1 MRVYKAFRHFF
12 LLLVLITATFG
23 RGNAQAPVIDTTVT
37 REPAAEQQPPV
48 SPDSSKKQPPK
59 EITSSTSL
67 LGSKV
72 YYKATDSIRFNL
84 VEQKVY
90 LFGEGEVAYEDINLK
105 AENIEL
111 DLKNSLVFARYGL
124 DSAGNEIGKPVFSE
138 GEQSFTAREMAYN
151 FQTKKGRI
159 IDVRTQEGDSYI
171 HSETAV
177 KDSSDV
183 YYIRHGEYTTCNLE
197 HPHYAIKA
205 GKLKVIPD
213 DKIVTGPAYL
223 KVADIPTP
231 LGLPFGFFPNK
242 KGQASGIIMPQYG
255 ESANL
260 GFFLKEGG
268 YYFGINDTF
277 DLALKGDIY
286 SYGSWA
292 IGATTNYK
300 IRYKFNGTV
309 DAKYARIYYD
319 DPEFTEPSNDFK
331 IRWIHTQDPKA
342 NPNSTFSAN
351 VDAGS
356 STFNRNIPGNSYQ
369 YLNSQL
375 QSNIRYSR
383 SIPLGPV
390 ATTLALNARHSQ
402 NTYTRQLTINA
413 PELTWSV
420 NRFYPTKLLFPQKKG
435 LVRNREIDKLGV
447 SSIFNAAA
455 RIDTY
460 DSVLVNLDK
469 HPVTLNDITRYG
481 AKLIV
486 PISTSMMLFK
496 YLNITPTL
504 SGTFTGYYQTIEKQI
519 VQGSTGLDSVI
530 TITRP
535 GFKAAPEMTFT
546 TVATTKLF
554 GTANI
559 RLFKMQAIRHVLT
572 PSLSFALRPN
582 WSNKYYRTLSV
593 NSGAPIRYSIFEQGI
608 YSGPAAGQSGL
619 VSWSINNNVEMKLRD
634 LTDTAGVV
642 TRKVALI
649 EGFLITG
656 GYNIA
661 LDSFNWQPM
670 NLSGRTKIFKVVD
683 LVANATLDPY
693 IIDAAGTGQR
703 LEVLELKE
711 NKRLGRLTNAS
722 ITVGTRLQS
731 RRRDDTPKY
740 SDKASPQELEFINN
754 NPDAFIDFSIPWTLG
769 TNYTFIYSQD
779 GVVGQMTQALGL
791 QGDFSLTPKWKIGF
805 TSNYDIEAEK
815 FSYNSINIYRDL
827 HCWEM
832 SFNWIPFGPRQS
844 YTLDIRVK
852 APVLQDLK
860 LTRRRDWFDFR

>member
-12 LLLVLITATFG
+12 LLSVLITAAFG
-23 RGNAQAPVIDTTVT
+23 RVNAQDNGNGTSTVPSSAATQPVKPDSLPINT
-37 REPAAEQQPPV
+37 QPPV
-48 SPDSSKKQPPK
+48 TVSS
-59 EITSSTSL
+59 SSL

-72 YYKATDSIRFNL
+72 FYKAADSIRFDL

-90 LFGEGEVAYEDINLK
+90 LFGEGEVTYEDINLK

-124 DSAGNEIGKPVFSE
+124 DSTGKEIGKPVFSE

-159 IDVRTQEGDSYI
+159 IDVRTHEGDSYI
-171 HSETAV
+171 HSDTAV

-183 YYIRHGEYTTCNLE
+183 YYIRHGEYTTCNLD

-213 DKIVTGPAYL
+213 DKIITGPAYL

-231 LGLPFGFFPNK
+231 LGIPFGFFPNK

-255 ESANL
+255 ESAQL

-292 IGATTNYK
+292 VGATTNYK
-300 IRYKFNGTV
+300 IRYRFNGMV

-342 NPNSTFSAN
+342 NPNSSFSAN

-369 YLNSQL
+369 YLNNQL

-383 SIPLGPV
+383 NLSLGPV
-390 ATTLALNARHSQ
+390 SSNIALNARHSQ
-402 NTYTRQLTINA
+402 NTYTRKLTINA

-435 LVRNREIDKLGV
+435 LVRNRQIDKIGI

-460 DSVLVNLDK
+460 DSVLVNLEK
-469 HPVTLNDITRYG
+469 HPVTFDDITRYG

-486 PISTSMMLFK
+486 PISTSMTLFK

-504 SGTFTGYYQTIEKQI
+504 TSAFTGYYKTIEKQI
-519 VQGSTGLDSVI
+519 VQSSTGQDSILIVN
-530 TITRP
+530 RE
-535 GFKAAPEMTFT
+535 GFNLAKEVTFS
-546 TVATTKLF
+546 TVFTTKLY
-554 GTANI
+554 GKANI

-572 PSLSFALRPN
+572 PSVSIALRPDLGPQDFRILRY
-582 WSNKYYRTLSV
+582 STGDSV
-593 NSGAPIRYSIFEQGI
+593 YYSIFEQGI
-608 YSGPAAGQSGL
+608 YGGPAMGRSGL
-619 VSWSINNNVEMKLRD
+619 INWSLNNNVEMKLNER
-634 LTDTAGVV
+634 TDTAGVV
-642 TRKVALI
+642 TRKVTVI

-661 LDSFNWQPM
+661 LDSFRWQPIAM
-670 NLSGRTKIFKVVD
+670 SGRTKIFKVVD

-693 IIDAAGTGQR
+693 ILDMAGTGR
-703 LEVLELKE
+703 RIEKLELQE
-711 NKRLGRLTNAS
+711 NNRLGRLTNAS
-722 ITVGTRLQS
+722 ITVGTHMQS
-731 RRRDDTPKY
+731 RRRDDKPKQ
-740 SDKASPQELEFINN
+740 SDKGSPQELEFINN
-754 NPDAFIDFSIPWTLG
+754 NPEAFIDFNIPWTLG
-769 TNYTFIYSQD
+769 VNYTFLYSKP
-779 GVVGQMTQALGL
+779 GISGQLTQTLGL

-805 TSNYDIEAEK
+805 NSNYDVEAEK
-815 FSYNSINIYRDL
+815 FSYNSINVYRDL

-832 SFNWIPFGPRQS
+832 AFNWVPFGPRQS

-860 LTRRRDWFDFR
+860 LTRRRDWYDFR